1 MKSNIHSVALYESTL
16 INLRI
21 LRSLEPG
28 FRLDTSKKLFRVHKK
43 RNQMVPTW
51 FARWWNSQDR
61 LSDISRIQLLYHQSQ
76 QCIQNSEGKVKER
89 MAEYVRES
97 IEGLKNLQ
105 TTYRTDLTMFALID
119 VILDQIQENNN
130 INTPQ
135 QEPNAEEI

>member
-1 MKSNIHSVALYESTL
+1 MNMTTNSLHSVALYETTL

-28 FRLDTSKKLFRVHKK
+28 FRLDTSKRLFRVHQK
-43 RNQMVPTW
+43 RNQLLPTW

-61 LSDISRIQLLYHQSQ
+61 QSDISRIQLLYHQSQ
-76 QCIQNSEGKVKER
+76 QCIQSSEGKVKER
-89 MAEYVRES
+89 MVEYVRES

-119 VILDQIQENNN
+119 VILDQIQKHKC
-130 INTPQ
+130 Q
-135 QEPNAEEI
+135 QENLEE

>member
-1 MKSNIHSVALYESTL
+1 MSHHSIALYETTL

-28 FRLDTSKKLFRVHKK
+28 FRLDTSKKLFRVYQK

-61 LSDISRIQLLYHQSQ
+61 QSDISRIQLLYHQSQ
-76 QCIQNSEGKVKER
+76 QCIQSSEGKVKER
-89 MAEYVRES
+89 MVEYVRES

-135 QEPNAEEI
+135 QEPNTEEI